1 MSERSRDTEATLV
14 KKPHALTG
22 YLSVRA
28 QMQVYIVQEVSKTK
42 LNKEVKYMTI
52 GTVAR
57 WLDQKGFGF
66 IKGEDGKD
74 IFVHNSDIEGKNSLR
89 EGEKVE
95 FEVTEGDKG
104 PRAVKVKSISE

>member
-1 MSERSRDTEATLV
+1 
-14 KKPHALTG
+14 
-22 YLSVRA
+22 
-28 QMQVYIVQEVSKTK
+28 
-42 LNKEVKYMTI
+42 MTV

-74 IFVHNSDIEGKNSLR
+74 IFVHNSDIEGKSSLR

-95 FEVTEGDKG
+95 FEVIAGDKG
-104 PRAVKVKSISE
+104 PKAVKVKPISE

>member
-1 MSERSRDTEATLV
+1 MTKHRDTEATLV

-28 QMQVYIVQEVSKTK
+28 QMQVYMVQELSKTK

-57 WLDQKGFGF
+57 WLGDRGFGF
-66 IKGEDGKD
+66 IKGEDGKE
-74 IFVHNSDIEGKNSLR
+74 IFVHNSDIEGKNSLS

>member
-1 MSERSRDTEATLV
+1 MEHYT
-14 KKPHALTG
+14 
-22 YLSVRA
+22 
-28 QMQVYIVQEVSKTK
+28 
-42 LNKEVKYMTI
+42 NKEVKYMVN

-57 WLDQKGFGF
+57 WLDYRGFGF

-95 FEVTEGDKG
+95 FEVTAGDKG
-104 PRAVKVKSISE
+104 PRAVKVKPISE